1 MKPKRI
7 RFLVMGAAVCVL
19 VLAAVGWFALPQSRN
34 NALIYSME
42 QLNSPEYKIVVQTG
56 TSGMGA
62 REKVFPKSTPVFMQ
76 SALTDNCL
84 QVITR
89 RADAFLSDKP
99 TLEYAALNRPEL
111 TVFPEPAAEGHL
123 VIGAAL
129 GNEKLIEQ
137 VNQFIRKCR
146 QEGLYDDMYKRW
158 LLTKNPKLPDDLP
171 KAANPDG
178 KLVIGTEGLNE
189 PFTFVGPNNQLTGY
203 DVEFALR
210 LGAYLNKEIELQAI
224 PWDPLILA
232 TQAGKVDLMVSELDD
247 IPENRETMCL
257 SEDYVA
263 SALSLLVRKDRLAPE
278 VLERIRQKTD
288 ANAISAGTL
297 DQTTETGTSWERLKR
312 RFYRTLIQED
322 RWMMVLK
329 GLGMTLMLTFC
340 SVVLGTLLGFLLC
353 LVRRSH
359 SFIPVTLAKILI
371 RFIQGTPLLVF
382 LMVLYYIVFGQVN
395 ISAVLVAIFAFSIN
409 LAVYFAESLRGGID
423 AIDRGQIEAA
433 KAMGF
438 SRFQR
443 FRLIVFPQVV
453 RIIMPVYKGEIVSL
467 LKETAIVGYIAIE
480 DLTKMSDIIRSR
492 TYDAFFPLIMTT
504 IIYLIVAYGLI
515 FLMTFLERRTDPKLR
530 PRRLKGVVE
539 TI

>member
-1 MKPKRI
+1 
-7 RFLVMGAAVCVL
+7 
-19 VLAAVGWFALPQSRN
+19 
-34 NALIYSME
+34 
-42 QLNSPEYKIVVQTG
+42 
-56 TSGMGA
+56 MGA

-84 QVITR
+84 QVISG

-99 TLEYAALNRPEL
+99 TLEYAALNQPEL

-129 GNEKLIEQ
+129 GSEKLIEE
-137 VNQFIRKCR
+137 VNKFIEQCR
-146 QEGLYDDMYKRW
+146 ANGLYEDMYKRW

-171 KAANPDG
+171 KPENPDG
-178 KLVIGTEGLNE
+178 TLIVGTEGLNE
-189 PFTFVGPNNQLTGY
+189 PFTFKGANNQLTGY

-210 LGAYLNKEIELQAI
+210 LGAFLNKNIELQAI

-232 TQAGKVDLMVSELDD
+232 TQSKKVDLMVSELDD

-257 SEDYVA
+257 SKDYVA

-278 VLERIRQKTD
+278 VLDRIRQNTD
-288 ANAISAGTL
+288 ENAISAGTL
-297 DQTTETGTSWERLKR
+297 DQTRSGSFWERTKR
-312 RFYRTLIQED
+312 SFYRSLIQEN
-322 RWMMVLK
+322 RWMMVLE
-329 GLGMTLMLTFC
+329 GLGMTLFITFC
-340 SVVLGTLLGFLLC
+340 SVILGTLLGFLLC
-353 LVRRSH
+353 LVRRSR
-359 SFIPVTLAKILI
+359 SFIGVTLAKILI

-395 ISAVLVAIFAFSIN
+395 ISAVAVAIFAFSIN

-423 AIDRGQIEAA
+423 AIDTGQIEAA

-504 IIYLIVAYGLI
+504 IIYLVVAYGLI
-515 FLMTFLERRTDPKLR
+515 YIMTFLEHRTDPKLR

-539 TI
+539 QV